1 MTTASTTGSTQNAG
15 RGRERARAA
24 PERALLF
31 PVVTALC
38 AVALGIGFAER
49 EEMWLMPDVGV
60 GYALGVV
67 GLGAMTALL
76 AYVVRKRVRALA
88 SWGALRHWFQ
98 VHMLLGVLGPVAI
111 LFHAN
116 FEVRSLNAAVALVAM
131 LIVAGSGF
139 VGRFAYVRVHRGL
152 FGQKESL
159 REVIA
164 RAEAS
169 RSALHAALR
178 ALPGVAEPVRAF
190 EAAALAPTRGALGE
204 LWRALVLGGRT
215 RATQRRT
222 LRLLRAAPAS
232 ALPVGPEPV
241 ARALRAHLAL
251 VRRVAEFGFY
261 ERVLSLWHALH
272 VPLCVVL
279 FIAAAIH
286 VIAVHLY

>member
-1 MTTASTTGSTQNAG
+1 MTTASTTRTGSARDRQNV
-15 RGRERARAA
+15 AR
-24 PERALLF
+24 ERALLF
-31 PVVTALC
+31 PIVTGLS
-38 AVALGIGFAER
+38 AVALALGFSVR
-49 EEMWLMPDVGV
+49 EEMYLTPEAGL
-60 GYALGVV
+60 GYGLGVI

-76 AYVVRKRVRALA
+76 SYVVRKRVRALA

-152 FGQKESL
+152 FGQRESL
-159 REVIA
+159 REVSA

-169 RSALHAALR
+169 RSALHGALR
-178 ALPGVAEPVRAF
+178 ALPGVEECVRDF
-190 EAAALAPTRGALGE
+190 EAHALEPTRGVFTELG
-204 LWRALVLGGRT
+204 RALVLGQRT
-215 RATQRRT
+215 RATQRRA
-222 LRLLRAAPAS
+222 LRLLRAAPPS
-232 ALPVGPEPV
+232 ALPVGAAPV
-241 ARALRAHLAL
+241 ARALHAHLAL

-286 VIAVHLY
+286 VVAVHLY